1 MLFSI
6 LNLIIIG
13 MANDLSKS
21 DWASWVQAIGSIGAI
36 IGTWYATSY
45 HWEKTEA
52 VRLKES
58 RLAAV
63 DLVDICVSVALD
75 ALRVMRNIERN
86 FKNGTN
92 PIGTERLEEMQW
104 LRRQRS
110 TLHTRHLFN
119 RTFAISE

>member
-1 MLFSI
+1 
-6 LNLIIIG
+6 